1 MQGQFSDKKAK
12 QEFLKQ
18 FVVQELLYDTA
29 RKQGLEKDKDVIE
42 GVFRMQKSLMS
53 EKLLQAELKEQP
65 EITEADARMFYNANK
80 RRFAER
86 DEKGKVKKQ
95 KSFNEVAKQVARDL
109 ALQRQQEAYQKLT
122 ERLIKANNVEIYE
135 DRVK

>member
-1 MQGQFSDKKAK
+1 MQSQFSDKKAK

-65 EITEADARMFYNANK
+65 EITEADARMFY
-80 RRFAER
+80 
-86 DEKGKVKKQ
+86 
-95 KSFNEVAKQVARDL
+95 
-109 ALQRQQEAYQKLT
+109 
-122 ERLIKANNVEIYE
+122 
-135 DRVK
+135 

>member
-1 MQGQFSDKKAK
+1 MQSQFSDKKAK

-122 ERLIKANNVEIYE
+122 ERVIKANNVEIYE